1 MQHSIGILQ
10 NQLRLTTLEDSIS
23 QDNPVL
29 FLDAFV
35 EHIALESDGFKVQTI
50 KEKVRTNFYSKV
62 FFEYFL

>member
-1 MQHSIGILQ
+1 
-10 NQLRLTTLEDSIS
+10 
-23 QDNPVL
+23 VL

-35 EHIALESDGFKVQTI
+35 EHISLESDGFKVQTI